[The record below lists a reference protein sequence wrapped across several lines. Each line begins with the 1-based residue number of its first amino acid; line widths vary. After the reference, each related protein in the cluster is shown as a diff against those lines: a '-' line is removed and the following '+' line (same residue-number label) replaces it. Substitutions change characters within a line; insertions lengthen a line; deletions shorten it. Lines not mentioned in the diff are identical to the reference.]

1 MYTMDIC
8 VRQGSV
14 LSLDPHTERNAFL
27 SRSDLLSRE
36 HIENLR
42 FPDFGGELP
51 YHGQHVPHRHTRGKD
66 AGKISEYRGKAGNRP
81 GLYRTGGG
89 KRRLAPD
96 IPVKGRRGDFQGRQE
111 LPPDG
116 AHPAAYIA
124 VLPDVR

>member
-14 LSLDPHTERNAFL
+14 LRLDSHTERNAFL

-89 KRRLAPD
+89 KRRLDPD
-96 IPVKGRRGDFQGRQE
+96 LPVIGRPGDFQGGQE
-111 LPPDG
+111 LPADCDP
-116 AHPAAYIA
+116 PARYLS